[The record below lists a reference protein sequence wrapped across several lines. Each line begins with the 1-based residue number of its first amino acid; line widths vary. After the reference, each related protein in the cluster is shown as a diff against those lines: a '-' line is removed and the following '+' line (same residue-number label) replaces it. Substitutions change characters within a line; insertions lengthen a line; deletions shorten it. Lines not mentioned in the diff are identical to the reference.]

1 MSRFRRPLTRF
12 LLLLAAC
19 SLALVLS
26 SCRGKERSFASPYGK
41 ELLSQEAFAVR
52 DRAGLVAAL
61 SQRTE
66 PMEELWVR
74 FGTTIRQ
81 EGNRVAPSF
90 TTIAMYR
97 APESIMLGI
106 SRFELGTIFSIL
118 IEGESVSFYAN
129 RERRMFVGT
138 LDELAEKTAL
148 IGGLPPRDLVAA
160 VTIQR
165 DLYEAL
171 TSGRPVTVLDQGSH
185 LLVAARHATTRRQYF
200 WLVRKADAL
209 VQEVL
214 IRTPDGIEETRVH
227 YQEYGLFENAAT
239 GSRHPYPA
247 RLTLRV
253 PAQEIT
259 VDADVKEYRLGT
271 ELPPFRL
278 PRARETYPLST
289 LNFDGAP

>member
-12 LLLLAAC
+12 ILPLFVSLLALSLSAC
-19 SLALVLS
+19 GGRKA
-26 SCRGKERSFASPYGK
+26 GFESPYEK
-41 ELLSQEAFAVR
+41 DLIAAEVFAVNN
-52 DRAGLVAAL
+52 RAQLEAAL
-61 SQRTE
+61 AERTE
-66 PMEELWVR
+66 PMDQLWVR
-74 FGTTIRQ
+74 FGTTVRQ
-81 EGNRVAPSF
+81 EGDRVAPSF

-118 IEGESVSFYAN
+118 IEGEDVSFYAN
-129 RERRMFVGT
+129 REKRMFVGT

-171 TSGRPVTVLDQGSH
+171 TSGRPVSVLDQGSH
-185 LLVAARHATTRRQYF
+185 LLVAARHPTTRRQYF

-214 IRTPDGIEETRVH
+214 IRTPEGIEETRVH
-227 YQEYGLFENAAT
+227 YREYGLFENATT
-239 GSRHPYPA
+239 GEQHPYPE

-253 PAQEIT
+253 PIQDIT
-259 VDADVKEYRLGT
+259 VEADVKEYRLGT

-278 PRARETYPLST
+278 PRARETYPLSR